1 MNSKKFLALVSVAVG
16 LSFSFNAY
24 AAKEIKISS
33 NNTAYSDAKTGSH
46 CRRHGRKRTCQP
58 QQRKRCCY
66 RIRQQRNQM
75 RI

>member
-33 NNTAYSDAKTGSH
+33 NNTAYSDADVKNW
-46 CRRHGRKRTCQP
+46 QP
-58 QQRKRCCY
+58 LLSVWV
-66 RIRQQRNQM
+66 
-75 RI
+75 